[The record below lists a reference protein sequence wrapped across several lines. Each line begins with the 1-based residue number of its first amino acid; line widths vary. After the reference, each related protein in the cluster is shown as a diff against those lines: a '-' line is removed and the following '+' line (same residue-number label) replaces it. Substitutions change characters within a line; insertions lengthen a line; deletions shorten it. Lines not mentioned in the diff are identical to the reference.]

1 MKKFVYMFSEGNKD
15 MKNLLGGK
23 GANLAEMT
31 VMGIPVPQ
39 GFIVSTDACLDYL
52 NKNKKLD
59 QEVEKQIYESL
70 RNLEKITNKKFGDE
84 KNPLLI
90 SIRSGARVSMP
101 GMMDS
106 ILNLGLNDKI
116 TLGLANQTKNEWF
129 AYDCYR
135 RFIQMYSNVVMG
147 IDGNLFEELITKV
160 KNEKN
165 IVKDTEL
172 SVEDLHYLISEF
184 KKIYKEKINSDFP
197 QDVNLQLLE
206 SVKAVFRSW
215 NNSRAITYRKLNNIP
230 DNWGTA
236 VNVQQMVFGNKGDN
250 CATGVAFSRN
260 PVTGENKI
268 YGEYLFNA
276 QGEDIVSGVRTPYKL
291 EHLKQDMPQIYKQF
305 VNTAKKLEKHF
316 KDMQDIEFTIEDNK
330 LYILQTRN
338 GKRTAEA
345 MVKVAIDLTNEGL
358 LTKKEALLS
367 INPEQVES
375 LLHSQFDKQEQEK
388 ATIVGSGLP
397 ASPGCGYGKVVFN
410 AESAV
415 KFSKTEKVIL
425 VRQETS
431 TEDIDAMH
439 ISSGVITARG
449 GMTSHAA
456 VIARGMGTPCVAG
469 TENLIV
475 NENEKYFTLNGKRF
489 NEGDVVSIDGSKGKI
504 YLGQIKTTNA
514 KLSEELKT
522 ILNWSKEFSKLK
534 VKANADNSIDAKQAL
549 DFGADGIGLC
559 RTEHMFFKP
568 ERIIAIRQMILANS
582 TEERVEALN
591 KILPMQRQDFID
603 MFKVLKDKPFTIRY
617 LDPPLHEFLPKEEN
631 EIISLANALKVDE
644 QKIKSKIEA
653 LKEINPMMGHR
664 GCRLDITYPEIAV
677 MQTRAIIE
685 AGINVKQNYGIEVNP
700 EIMVPLTCDLK
711 EFEFVKDIIDNE
723 ANKIFKENN
732 CKINY
737 KVGTMIEVPRSA
749 VLAGQIATKAE
760 FFSFGTNDLT
770 QLTYGFSRDDA
781 GKFLDEYYNKK
792 IFSINPFAT
801 IDENGVGRL
810 LEMAVKLG
818 RNTRPNL
825 ELGICGEHG
834 GNPQSIEFCNKLG
847 LDYVSCSPYRVPIA
861 IISAGIANLKNK

>member
-1 MKKFVYMFSEGNKD
+1 MKKFVYMFSEGNAKMRD
-15 MKNLLGGK
+15 ILGGK

-31 VMGIPVPQ
+31 IMGIPVPQ

-52 NKNKKLD
+52 NNNKTMNKTIE
-59 QEVEKQIYESL
+59 QQIVESL
-70 RNLEKITNKKFGDE
+70 NNLETITNKRFGDE
-84 KNPLLI
+84 NNPLLI

-106 ILNLGLNDKI
+106 ILNLGLNDVI
-116 TLGLANQTKNEWF
+116 TKGLAKQTNNEWF

-135 RFIQMYSNVVMG
+135 RFIQMYSNVVEG
-147 IDGNLFEELITKV
+147 IDSAIFEEVISNV
-160 KNEKN
+160 KSNKN

-172 SVEDLHYLISEF
+172 GVEDLLVLINEF
-184 KKIYKEKINSDFP
+184 KSIYKQNLNKEFP
-197 QDVNLQLLE
+197 QDVKYQLFE
-206 SVKAVFRSW
+206 CIKAVFRSW
-215 NNSRAITYRKLNNIP
+215 NNPRAITYRKLNNIP
-230 DNWGTA
+230 DDWGTA

-276 QGEDIVSGVRTPYKL
+276 QGEDIVSGVRTPYLL
-291 EHLKQDMPQIYKQF
+291 EHLKQDMPSIYNQF
-305 VNTAKKLEKHF
+305 LQTAKKLEIHF
-316 KDMQDIEFTIEDNK
+316 KDMQDIEFTVEDNT

-338 GKRTAEA
+338 AKRTAEA
-345 MVKVAIDLTNEGL
+345 MVKVATDFVKENI
-358 LTKKEALLS
+358 LTKQEALLS
-367 INPEQVES
+367 INPEQIET
-375 LLHSQFDKQEQEK
+375 LLHSQFDKDEQDK
-388 ATIVGSGLP
+388 ATILGHGLP

-415 KFSKTEKVIL
+415 ELSKKEKVIL

-439 ISSGVITARG
+439 ISNGVITARG

-469 TENLIV
+469 TENLTV
-475 NENEKYFTLNGKRF
+475 NEENKSFTLNGKTF
-489 NEGDVVSIDGSKGKI
+489 NEGDYISIDGSNGNI

-522 ILNWSKEFSKLK
+522 ILKWSKQFSKLK
-534 VKANADNSIDAKQAL
+534 VKANTDNAIDAKQAL

-582 TEERVEALN
+582 VEERTNALE
-591 KILPMQRQDFID
+591 KLLPMQKQDFID
-603 MFKVLKDKPFTIRY
+603 MFKVVKNKPFTIRY
-617 LDPPLHEFLPKEEN
+617 LDPPLHEFLPKEES
-631 EIISLANALKVDE
+631 EIETLSKALNVSANN
-644 QKIKSKIEA
+644 IKDKIES
-653 LKEINPMMGHR
+653 LKEVNPMMGHR
-664 GCRLDITYPEIAV
+664 GCRLDITYPEIAK
-677 MQTRAIIE
+677 MQTKAIIE
-685 AGINVKQNYGIEVNP
+685 AGIYVKQNYNIDVNP

-711 EFEFVKDIIDNE
+711 EFEFVKNIIDTQ
-723 ANKIFKENN
+723 AKQIFEQQK
-732 CKINY
+732 CVIKY
-737 KVGTMIEVPRSA
+737 RVGTMIEVPRSA
-749 VLAGQIATKAE
+749 VLAGQIAKKAE

-792 IFSINPFAT
+792 IFSFNPFSQ
-801 IDENGVGRL
+801 IDECGVGRL
-810 LEMAVKLG
+810 IEMAVKLG
-818 RNTRPNL
+818 KNVRPNL

-834 GNPQSIEFCNKLG
+834 GNSQSIDFCNKIG

-861 IISAGIANLKNK
+861 IISACQATLKNN

>member
-52 NKNKKLD
+52 NKDKKLSK
-59 QEVEKQIYESL
+59 EVENQIFESL
-70 RNLEKITNKKFGDE
+70 RNLEKITNKRFGDE

-160 KNEKN
+160 KSEKN
-165 IVKDTEL
+165 IVKDTQL
-172 SVEDLHYLISEF
+172 RVEDLHFLISEF
-184 KKIYKEKINSDFP
+184 KKIYKEKINNDFP

-276 QGEDIVSGVRTPYKL
+276 QGEDIVSGVRTAYKL
-291 EHLKQDMPQIYKQF
+291 EHLKQDMPQIYEQF

-388 ATIVGSGLP
+388 ATVVGSGLP

-415 KFSKTEKVIL
+415 KFIKTEKVIL

-489 NEGDVVSIDGSKGKI
+489 KEGDVVSIDGSKGKI

-534 VKANADNSIDAKQAL
+534 VKANADNSVDAKQAL

-582 TEERVEALN
+582 TEERIEVLN

-617 LDPPLHEFLPKEEN
+617 LDPPLHEFLPKEES

-644 QKIKSKIEA
+644 QEIKSKIES

-685 AGINVKQNYGIEVNP
+685 AGINVKQNYKIEVNP

>member
-1 MKKFVYMFSEGNKD
+1 MKKFVYMFSEGNAK
-15 MKNLLGGK
+15 MRNTLGGK

-31 VMGIPVPQ
+31 IMGIPVPQ

-52 NKNKKLD
+52 NNNKTMNKTIE
-59 QEVEKQIYESL
+59 QQIVESL
-70 RNLEKITNKKFGDE
+70 KNLENITNKKFGDE
-84 KNPLLI
+84 NNPLLI

-106 ILNLGLNDKI
+106 ILNLGLNDVI
-116 TLGLANQTKNEWF
+116 TRGLAKQTKNEWF

-135 RFIQMYSNVVMG
+135 RFIQMYSNVVEG
-147 IDGNLFEELITKV
+147 IDSAKFEEVISRV
-160 KNEKN
+160 KTNKN

-172 SVEDLHYLISEF
+172 SVEDLLVLINEF
-184 KKIYKEKINSDFP
+184 KNIYKQNLNKEFP
-197 QDVNLQLLE
+197 QDVRFQLFE
-206 SVKAVFRSW
+206 CIKAVFRSW
-215 NNSRAITYRKLNNIP
+215 NNPRAITYRKLNNIP
-230 DNWGTA
+230 DDWGTA

-276 QGEDIVSGVRTPYKL
+276 QGEDIVSGVRTPYLL
-291 EHLKQDMPQIYKQF
+291 EHLKQDMPSIYNQFLQI
-305 VNTAKKLEKHF
+305 AKKLEIHF
-316 KDMQDIEFTIEDNK
+316 KDMQDIEFTVEDNT

-338 GKRTAEA
+338 AKRTAEA
-345 MVKVAIDLTNEGL
+345 MVKVATDFVKEDI
-358 LTKKEALLS
+358 LTKQEALLS
-367 INPEQVES
+367 INPEQIET
-375 LLHSQFDKQEQEK
+375 LLHAQFDKDEQKK
-388 ATIVGSGLP
+388 AIVLGHGLP

-415 KFSKTEKVIL
+415 ELSKKEKVIL

-439 ISSGVITARG
+439 ISNGVITARG

-469 TENLIV
+469 TENLTV
-475 NENEKYFTLNGKRF
+475 NEESKSFALNGKTF
-489 NEGDVVSIDGSKGKI
+489 NEGDYISIDGSNGNI

-522 ILNWSKEFSKLK
+522 ILKWSKEFSKLK
-534 VKANADNSIDAKQAL
+534 VKANADNAIDAKQAL

-568 ERIIAIRQMILANS
+568 ERIIAIRQMILAN
-582 TEERVEALN
+582 TVEERTIALE
-591 KILPMQRQDFID
+591 KLLPMQKQDFID
-603 MFKVLKDKPFTIRY
+603 MFKVVKNKPFTIRY
-617 LDPPLHEFLPKEEN
+617 LDPPLHEFLPKEES
-631 EIISLANALKVDE
+631 E
-644 QKIKSKIEA
+644 IEA
-653 LKEINPMMGHR
+653 LSKALNVSVKSIKDKIESLKEVNPMMGHR
-664 GCRLDITYPEIAV
+664 GCRLDITYPEIAI
-677 MQTRAIIE
+677 MQTKAIIE
-685 AGINVKQNYGIEVNP
+685 AGIYVKQNYNIDVNP

-711 EFEFVKDIIDNE
+711 EFEFVKNIIDDQ
-723 ANKIFKENN
+723 AKKIFDQQK
-732 CKINY
+732 CVIKY

-749 VLAGQIATKAE
+749 VLAGQIAKQAE

-792 IFSINPFAT
+792 IFSFNPFAQ
-801 IDENGVGRL
+801 IDESGVGRL

-818 RNTRPNL
+818 KNTRPNL

-834 GNPQSIEFCNKLG
+834 GNSQSIAFCNKIG
-847 LDYVSCSPYRVPIA
+847 LDYVSCSPYRVPVA
-861 IISAGIANLKNK
+861 IISACQATLKNN